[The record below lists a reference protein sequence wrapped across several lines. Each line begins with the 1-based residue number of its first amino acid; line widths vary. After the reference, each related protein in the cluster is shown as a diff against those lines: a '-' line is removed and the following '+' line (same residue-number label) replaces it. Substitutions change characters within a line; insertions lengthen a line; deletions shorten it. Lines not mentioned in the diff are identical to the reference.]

1 MIVQR
6 EVGGRDEFALLCV
19 VPHDLDHEMLDK
31 TMHSRSLKKS
41 YQVRDVIGKPVGR
54 VQYFLN
60 RTLVEGM
67 TRGTISK
74 IEG

>member
-1 MIVQR
+1 MIVER

-19 VPHDLDHEMLDK
+19 VSHDLSQEILDK

-60 RTLVEGM
+60 RTLVEEM
-67 TRGTISK
+67 ARGTISK

>member
-1 MIVQR
+1 MIVER

-19 VPHDLDHEMLDK
+19 VPHDLSQEMLDK

-60 RTLVEGM
+60 KTLVEEM
-67 TRGTISK
+67 TRGTISN